1 MSAPAST
8 GAAAKRWRASNGECT
23 DKYERAGKHAKP
35 ARKRGNPMPANE
47 SKPMNRLN
55 YSLTHGNIWLAALS
69 LMHRRKAYAYALPGE
84 ISRAF
89 GYKPSKLMA
98 YFVLYKLEE
107 EKLIS
112 SKFEGRRK
120 YYALTPA
127 GKKALSEGKKLLSSL
142 AKKL

>member
-1 MSAPAST
+1 MSAT
-8 GAAAKRWRASNGECT
+8 VC
-23 DKYERAGKHAKP
+23 KP
-35 ARKRGNPMPANE
+35 VK
-47 SKPMNRLN
+47 RLN

-69 LMHRRKAYAYALPGE
+69 IMHRRKAYAYALPGE

-89 GYKPSKLMA
+89 GYSPSKLMT
-98 YFVLYKLEE
+98 YFVLYKLED

-127 GKKALSEGKKLLSSL
+127 GKKALSNGKKMLAAI